1 MNTTA
6 HKPLTMADV
15 IILERA
21 ALEYRTGGFVYCNKP
36 YPCGVDEALSHF
48 RAYQGP
54 VFTAGVM
61 AAADT
66 SADGS
71 ATIERK
77 EKETI
82 ITIKPIK
89 GSRARKPYVVRLWS

>member
-1 MNTTA
+1 MNR
-6 HKPLTMADV
+6 PLTMADV
-15 IILERA
+15 LILERA
-21 ALEYRTGGFVYCNKP
+21 ALEYRAGGFVYCNKP
-36 YPCGVDEALSHF
+36 YSCGVDEALASF
-48 RAYQGP
+48 RAFHGP
-54 VFTAGVM
+54 AFPAGVM

-82 ITIKPIK
+82 ITIKPLK
-89 GSRARKPYVVRLWS
+89 GSRARKPYIIRLWS